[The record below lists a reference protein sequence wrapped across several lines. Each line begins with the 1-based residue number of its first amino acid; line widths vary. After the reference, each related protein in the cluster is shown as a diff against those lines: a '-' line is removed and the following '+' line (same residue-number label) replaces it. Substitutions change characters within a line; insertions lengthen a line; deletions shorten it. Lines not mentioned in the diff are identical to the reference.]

1 MVRVTRSPRGNRA
14 TAGKHDHTV
23 GPHCRESQRDMSTIE
38 KMDKAIA
45 ILREKGHSIGSGV
58 VTWDGSG
65 SPLLTVDDRLL
76 TYREVY
82 KLAGLPE

>member
-1 MVRVTRSPRGNRA
+1 
-14 TAGKHDHTV
+14 
-23 GPHCRESQRDMSTIE
+23 MSTIE